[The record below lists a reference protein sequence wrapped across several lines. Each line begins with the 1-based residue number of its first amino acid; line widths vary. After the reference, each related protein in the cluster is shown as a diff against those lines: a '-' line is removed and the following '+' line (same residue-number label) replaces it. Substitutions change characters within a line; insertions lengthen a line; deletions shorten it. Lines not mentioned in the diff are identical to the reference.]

1 MNMKL
6 LMPLGG
12 LLVAS
17 SVHAAQ
23 PDVAPVDNA
32 LYAKECGACHFAY
45 PPGLLPA
52 RSWQKLFAQLD
63 KHFGENAEL
72 AADDVKALT
81 AYTMSNAADKV
92 NYSRSKKIAAS
103 INKADTPLRIT
114 DTTYIRNKHHEIP
127 RRMLQDNPEVKSLS
141 KCNACHVDAAKG
153 SFDEDAVRI
162 PGFGAFKD

>member
-1 MNMKL
+1 MT
-6 LMPLGG
+6 LGG

-17 SVHAAQ
+17 CILAAQ

-32 LYAKECGACHFAY
+32 VFALECGACHLAY

-52 RSWQKLFAQLD
+52 LSWQKLFAHLD
-63 KHFGENAEL
+63 KHFCENAEL
-72 AADDVKALT
+72 AAEDVKALT

-114 DTTYIRNKHHEIP
+114 DTTYIRNKH
-127 RRMLQDNPEVKSLS
+127 
-141 KCNACHVDAAKG
+141 
-153 SFDEDAVRI
+153 
-162 PGFGAFKD
+162 